1 MPTKDIDNLLK
12 QCNSLNEIIETMN
25 RYYDLDKKLGVMS
38 KSIVIQ
44 SLNKVI
50 LICNLQEK

>member
-1 MPTKDIDNLLK
+1 MPTKDIDKLLK

>member
-1 MPTKDIDNLLK
+1 MPIKDIDNLLK

-50 LICNLQEK
+50 VICNLQEK